1 MTIIS
6 NNFFCKTV
14 CIWAFPASNLL
25 HEYQSKRIAIVALR
39 PNERVA
45 LFIDGPNLYHSS
57 KALGFEVDYG
67 ALLKFVNKQVNLVR
81 AYYYTSIIEHEE
93 YSPIKPLTDWLSYNG
108 LTTVI
113 KPAKEYVDAAG
124 RTRIKGNMDIELAI
138 DLLELAPKI
147 DHALLFSGDADLR
160 RLVEAVQRKGVR
172 VSVISSLRS
181 TPVLI
186 ADELRRQADHFVDLV
201 DIESEITRKSVDS
214 RVRPAIPTGKLS
226 MRAVT
231 TGKM

>member
-1 MTIIS
+1 M
-6 NNFFCKTV
+6 
-14 CIWAFPASNLL
+14 
-25 HEYQSKRIAIVALR
+25 ALR

-147 DHALLFSGDADLR
+147 DHALLFTGDADLR
-160 RLVEAVQRKGVR
+160 RLVEPKA
-172 VSVISSLRS
+172 
-181 TPVLI
+181 
-186 ADELRRQADHFVDLV
+186 
-201 DIESEITRKSVDS
+201 
-214 RVRPAIPTGKLS
+214 
-226 MRAVT
+226 T
-231 TGKM
+231 TGHPEPLPSSCAAQIFVGNVHNDSWGNQVIRKDEQCSPLT

>member
-1 MTIIS
+1 
-6 NNFFCKTV
+6 
-14 CIWAFPASNLL
+14 
-25 HEYQSKRIAIVALR
+25 VALR

-108 LTTVI
+108 FTTVI

-147 DHALLFSGDADLR
+147 DHALLFTGDADLR

-172 VSVISSLRS
+172 VSVVSSLR
-181 TPVLI
+181 TNPALV

-201 DIESEITRKSVDS
+201 DIAQDITRKPIDS
-214 RVRPAIPTGKLS
+214 RGRATISYGKLPAKTIS
-226 MRAVT
+226 A
-231 TGKM
+231 GK